1 MMKNRSAEELRRQAE
16 ERLQKSMPKAA
27 FSLTTE
33 ELQRL
38 IQELDVHQIEL
49 QMQNEELQ
57 QARSELERH
66 LSQYTDLYDFAP
78 VGYFTLDRSGVILNA
93 NLTGA
98 SMVGIERSRILN
110 QNFSRYIHADYRN
123 ALSVFLEKL
132 FLNRNQETIEVSL
145 QNEGPDVLYAQVQ
158 AKVSEDRRECRL
170 ALVDISAQK
179 KAEIELRDSERR
191 YRTLFETMTQGVV
204 YQDPDGIII
213 TMNPA
218 AEKILGMSVGQILGR
233 RPQDLNWVTITEDGL
248 DFPEEVYPSAVALR
262 TGEVVNN
269 VVMGLYSKQ
278 ADKHTWL
285 NITAVPQFRPG
296 DDRPFQVVVTFEDIS
311 YFKRLVTYNKLT
323 PREKEVFRLLVKG
336 HSRQTIAEM
345 LKISPKTADKHK
357 ENLMDK
363 LKLSTKENL
372 IEFAGLIR
380 LV

>member
-1 MMKNRSAEELRRQAE
+1 MIKNRSAEELRRQAE
-16 ERLQKSMPKAA
+16 ERVQKSMPKAA
-27 FSLTTE
+27 FSLTNE
-33 ELQRL
+33 ALQRL
-38 IQELDVHQIEL
+38 VQELDVHQIEL
-49 QMQNEELQ
+49 EMQNEELQ
-57 QARSELERH
+57 QARLELERY

-123 ALSVFLEKL
+123 ALSTFLENL
-132 FLNRNQETIEVSL
+132 FLNRNREPIEVVL
-145 QNEGPDVLYAQVQ
+145 QNEGPDVLYTQVQ
-158 AKVSEDRRECRL
+158 AKVTEDRRECRL
-170 ALVDISAQK
+170 ALVDISVQK
-179 KAEIELRDSERR
+179 KAEIELREGERR

-204 YQDPDGIII
+204 YQDPDGTII

-218 AEKILGMSVGQILGR
+218 AEKILGMSIGQIRGR
-233 RPQDLNWVTITEDGL
+233 KPQDLNWVTINEDGS

-269 VVMGLYSKQ
+269 VVMGLYSPQ
-278 ADKHTWL
+278 AGKHTWL
-285 NITAVPQFRPG
+285 SITAVPQFRPG
-296 DDRPFQVVVTFEDIS
+296 VDRPFQVVVTFEDIS

-336 HSRQTIAEM
+336 HSRQTIAEI

-363 LKLSTKENL
+363 LKLYTKES
-372 IEFAGLIR
+372 IIDFAGLIR